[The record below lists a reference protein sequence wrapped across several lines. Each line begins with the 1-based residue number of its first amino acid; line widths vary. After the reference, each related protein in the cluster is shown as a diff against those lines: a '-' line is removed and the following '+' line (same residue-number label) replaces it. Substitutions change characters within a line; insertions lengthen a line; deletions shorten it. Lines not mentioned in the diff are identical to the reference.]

1 MKRFNAIV
9 MIVLITVILVLS
21 FTGCPTTQTKAEN
34 ASDQVGSGAVDEAT
48 DAVEDNVREGVRK
61 GINDAFKGI
70 LGK

>member
-1 MKRFNAIV
+1 MKRFKAIV
-9 MIVLITVILVLS
+9 MIVLFTVILV
-21 FTGCPTTQTKAEN
+21 FCFIGCPTTQAKAEK
-34 ASDQVGSGAVDEAT
+34 AGDQVGSGAVDEAT